1 MPKFAFIFDSNA
13 SAKNFYANEI
23 IRVVVG
29 FDSFFEANAAKHSSQ
44 WKRFIC
50 WKNWLTITNLHHV
63 IILYFGFV
71 NTLDCNALFHI
82 RFSDLEAPW

>member
-13 SAKNFYANEI
+13 SAKNSYANEI

-44 WKRFIC
+44 
-50 WKNWLTITNLHHV
+50 
-63 IILYFGFV
+63 
-71 NTLDCNALFHI
+71 
-82 RFSDLEAPW
+82 